1 MEKRA
6 PWYTN
11 TAPTYAGIFL
21 WIAFYAQLGIGLTL
35 GSLLAV
41 LVGVVIAGLIC
52 HAFFYYVPGMLG
64 MRTGLPL
71 YIVGTST
78 FGTKG
83 GYFIP
88 GIFMGLLQIGWYSVA
103 TYFAT
108 DLIINGLGL
117 PGEVFYPMAIV
128 WGLLFALIG
137 ALGIGYVAKMSQF
150 FPIVPIIMLLIGA
163 VMAVPY
169 LGSYETPKPLPDEF
183 TSGPMDMGWV
193 SIASLLMIQLII
205 GFFGT
210 AGAVGADFC
219 SNNRNKYDVRMGG
232 IVGIW
237 LAVVY
242 TAGLAIITVAGA
254 HGANKE
260 LLQGWHAVKN
270 PDGSVKYEVRV
281 EPPEIRLPAS
291 GDSKDGKV
299 VAWDAMSPG
308 EKNEVRA
315 VRAKMFE
322 YGTALKS
329 LNTSKGPDG
338 KPVENFL
345 ARAMLILFAI
355 GSMAPACFCSFIIG
369 NSLST
374 MLAMPRGRIPITLA
388 GAAVGIG
395 IALTGFPAKL
405 APIFGLVG
413 ASFGPVIG
421 AMIAD
426 YYLKG
431 ANWPGPREGW
441 NWAGYGAWLLGF
453 LVGIS
458 NNGLVTDALGFELV
472 PSWMPTGVFSLIVG
486 LLAYILLA
494 RTIGL
499 PPILEGAVKTIGP
512 NEA

>member
-1 MEKRA
+1 
-6 PWYTN
+6 
-11 TAPTYAGIFL
+11 
-21 WIAFYAQLGIGLTL
+21 
-35 GSLLAV
+35 
-41 LVGVVIAGLIC
+41 
-52 HAFFYYVPGMLG
+52 

-103 TYFAT
+103 TFIAT

-117 PGEVFYPMAIV
+117 PAYVFYPMAIV
-128 WGLLFALIG
+128 WGLLFAVIG

-163 VMAVPY
+163 VMALPY

-183 TSGPMDMGWV
+183 VSAPMDLGMV
-193 SIASLLMIQLII
+193 SIASLLMIQLIV

-219 SNNRNKYDVRMGG
+219 SNNRNKQDVHLGG

-242 TAGLAIITVAGA
+242 TAGLAVITVAGA
-254 HGANKE
+254 HGANQE
-260 LLQGWHAVKN
+260 LLQGWQEVK
-270 PDGSVKYEVRV
+270 DQQGQLKYEVRV
-281 EPPEIRLPAS
+281 NPPEIKLPAAS
-291 GDSKDGKV
+291 DQPDGRVVQWDGMSKDQQ
-299 VAWDAMSPG
+299 DD
-308 EKNEVRA
+308 VRS
-315 VRAKMFE
+315 VRAKMFD
-322 YGTALKS
+322 YGTALRS

-338 KPVENFL
+338 KPVENWL

-388 GAAVGIG
+388 GAAVGIA

-431 ANWPGPREGW
+431 ANWPAPREGW
-441 NWAGYGAWLLGF
+441 NWAGYGAWALGF

-458 NNGLVTDALGFELV
+458 NNELVSGILGFELV
-472 PSWMPTGVFSLIVG
+472 PRWMPTGVFSLIIG

-494 RTIGL
+494 RMMGL
-499 PPILEGAVKTIGP
+499 PPVLEGAVKTIGP
-512 NEA
+512 NEPAKA